1 MHPNQSEPL
10 EVQQLG
16 NQGAPCASSA
26 PMSEPP
32 QGHKIPNPI
41 RRRCLVSQYVDA
53 AVVCTNL
60 VKDLLR
66 AIPLVQYL
74 LDQVL
79 AFLQPKANGSL
90 VCLSPRVA
98 LHLHP
103 HVPCILAQMSVTW
116 NCR

>member
-1 MHPNQSEPL
+1 MIWQWRWSFTTRGNAGL
-10 EVQQLG
+10 QL
-16 NQGAPCASSA
+16 PKKPR

-32 QGHKIPNPI
+32 EGHEIPNPI
-41 RRRCLVSQYVDA
+41 RRRCVVSQYVDA

-60 VKDLLR
+60 VKDILR

-79 AFLQPKANGSL
+79 AFLQPKAHGSL